1 MIYSEHVK
9 KIPEQIN
16 ESIGKKNY
24 LAAAQLV
31 VQAQDSLKGP
41 LQSIEGLKEVRSD
54 LSAKQ
59 EAKLKPLKF
68 YFLSCSLIRFC
79 ETEIL
84 QVISG
89 RFMPLHLRQGFQRCL
104 AMETGC

>member
-1 MIYSEHVK
+1 MK

-59 EAKLKPLKF
+59 EVHYLPLKLIF
-68 YFLSCSLIRFC
+68 FFSMSLKFIC
-79 ETEIL
+79 KTEIL
-84 QVISG
+84 QVTSG
-89 RFMPLHLRQGFQRCL
+89 RFMPLHLCQVFQRCV
-104 AMETGC
+104 AMEAGC